1 MHAPWHGSC
10 EFGPEVFPKGTTMN
24 AQSSTKLSYVT
35 GADGSPLTP
44 HNLPRANTKRWS
56 IRRKANVVAA
66 VRGGLIDLDEAC
78 ARYRL
83 SVEEF
88 LAWSNAVDRH
98 GILGL
103 RTTKIQ
109 EYRRKVE
116 IT

>member
-1 MHAPWHGSC
+1 MHAQAPSK
-10 EFGPEVFPKGTTMN
+10 V
-24 AQSSTKLSYVT
+24 SYVT

-44 HNLPRANTKRWS
+44 NDLPLAGTKRWS

-78 ARYRL
+78 ARYML

-88 LAWSNAVDRH
+88 LAWSRAVDRH

-103 RTTKIQ
+103 RTTKVQ
-109 EYRRKVE
+109 EYRRKSDG
-116 IT
+116 T